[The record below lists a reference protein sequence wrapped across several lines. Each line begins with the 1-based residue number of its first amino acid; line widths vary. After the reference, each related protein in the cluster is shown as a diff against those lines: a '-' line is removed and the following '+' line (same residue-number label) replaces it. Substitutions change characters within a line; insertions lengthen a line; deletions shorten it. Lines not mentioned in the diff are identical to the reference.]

1 MAIPKV
7 TTRSPRPAA
16 IKGGTVPMPKMSQIR
31 GKGMNAG
38 GSPNDT
44 KRLLPKSSSKVSTPK
59 FSKGGKV
66 GKPCG
71 CR

>member
-1 MAIPKV
+1 MKSIKV
-7 TTRSPRPAA
+7 TSRTPRQTV
-16 IKGGTVPMPKMSQIR
+16 KVGEVPMPKISQIR

-38 GSPNDT
+38 GSPNDL
-44 KRLLPKSSSKVSTPK
+44 KKLFPKSSKVSTPK